1 MEVHTTHIALMVKDK
16 IVSDKRGG
24 EEGVAKLARDSV
36 FEMFYD
42 KHIEG

>member
-1 MEVHTTHIALMVKDK
+1 MHTTHIALMVKDK

-24 EEGVAKLARDSV
+24 GEEGVAKLARDSV
-36 FEMFYD
+36 LEMFYD

>member
-1 MEVHTTHIALMVKDK
+1 MHTTHIALMVKDK

-24 EEGVAKLARDSV
+24 EEGVAKLARVSV
-36 FEMFYD
+36 LEMFYD